1 MKPNPLQFQVGQVL
15 NVASARLEAA
25 QTKPP
30 SQYTEASLMNDMLS
44 AHKFAQTPEDREM
57 LKLVAG
63 IGTARTRGS
72 VIEAFVKRGFL
83 ARTKKGKTIELRVT
97 PEGSAL
103 LGGLPDVIKDV
114 ALTAKWER
122 ALGMVADGSAQPEML
137 EEKIK
142 AILRD
147 MVPGLLGSKN

>member
-1 MKPNPLQFQVGQVL
+1 
-15 NVASARLEAA
+15 
-25 QTKPP
+25 
-30 SQYTEASLMNDMLS
+30 MNDMLS

-83 ARTKKGKTIELRVT
+83 TRTKKGKTIELRVT

-147 MVPGLLGSKN
+147 MVPGLLGSKK